1 MASDIKEAPSKKR
14 QKFKPTPTTPGTATP
29 SGATAA
35 AAPAAPGAGPGA
47 GPDEAGDDYVRRTW
61 ETFVADSNLANQD
74 RDTGSHLQTAL

>member
-35 AAPAAPGAGPGA
+35 AAPAAPGAGP
-47 GPDEAGDDYVRRTW
+47 RR
-61 ETFVADSNLANQD
+61 
-74 RDTGSHLQTAL
+74 RPG